1 MRGGK
6 FTPNGCLFDSNQRL
20 PSPCPPPVSHTLP
33 PPPPFPQLALEEDLG
48 NRVLQAKAELFKAL
62 WQQAQLISS
71 TVLALVADA
80 RTNYVG
86 QMQRL
91 EQLAEKDGDEGAWH
105 KVARKPAGL

>member
-1 MRGGK
+1 
-6 FTPNGCLFDSNQRL
+6 
-20 PSPCPPPVSHTLP
+20 V
-33 PPPPFPQLALEEDLG
+33 QLALEEDLG
-48 NRVLQAKAELFKAL
+48 SRVLQGKAELFKAL

-91 EQLAEKDGDEGAWH
+91 EQLAEKDGDEGESPHCNCWAPTW
-105 KVARKPAGL
+105 GCG